1 MVTLTVSHS
10 SDDELAVV
18 LGHLDAGWVG
28 SQRGSARGA
37 DRQRFGIRGHLRITE
52 IVHQDASGWHPHFHV
67 LLFRD
72 PMLAGSDWGEV
83 GDRLMTRFL
92 SGVRAAG
99 GAAELA
105 GQHLAVGNED
115 GQGLVRYCLKGP
127 TVSSTEHGRP
137 PVALL
142 ADLRATGE
150 GIDVVKEF
158 DTTMSYSKHRR
169 YSPSTGLQQ
178 HLDVQ

>member
-18 LGHLDAGWVG
+18 LGHLDAGWAG

-37 DRQRFGIRGHLRITE
+37 DRRRLGIRGHLRITE

-99 GAAELA
+99 GTADLA
-105 GQHLAVGNED
+105 RQHLAIGYGD

-127 TVSSTEHGRP
+127 TVSSSEHGRSP
-137 PVALL
+137 LVLL
-142 ADLRATGE
+142 ADLETTGE
-150 GIDVVKEF
+150 GIDLVKEF

-178 HLDVQ
+178 LLGAQ